1 MTPPNQN
8 GKPRDRAGRVRLMQT
23 VAIAGVSLIGIA
35 LARTSAPAA
44 RLADPT
50 FATDVAPI
58 FYKNCTTCHR
68 PGGMGPFTL
77 LEYDTAK
84 TKLDEMYDA
93 VKGGVMPP
101 WHAEGAHGVFRNDR
115 RLSDTEK
122 ETILRWISTGAKPGD
137 LKKLP
142 PKPEYTTTWT
152 LGTPDAVVSMPDE
165 FTIPASGKIEYQ
177 YFEVSTN
184 FTEDKWVQSI
194 EIKPGARPVV
204 HHVLVFARVP
214 APANAAPAAA
224 PPTPPVAGAT
234 PAPRPTPLFIRPRE
248 QALPPDP
255 PRADS
260 LHAPPRQLGTL
271 IGTETPGNVAME
283 FPKGTALRIR
293 AGTILTFQMHY
304 TTSGHQMNDRTSVG
318 FHFAKEM
325 PDEEIFASQFLN
337 GSLSL
342 PAGAKDVA
350 VPAELG
356 IGQPVRIWGM
366 MPHTHLRGT
375 RWKYTLEK
383 PDSTS
388 EVILDVPH
396 YDFNWQTYY
405 MFAKPLEVAPGSKIK
420 SVAWYDN
427 SASNKHNPDP
437 TINVKWGD
445 QTWEEMQYTGFLYS
459 VPSRRLRPAPGK
471 Q

>member
-1 MTPPNQN
+1 MTPPHLN
-8 GKPRDRAGRVRLMQT
+8 GKARDRAGRVRLMQT
-23 VAIAGVSLIGIA
+23 VAIAGISLIGIA

-50 FATDVAPI
+50 FAKDVAPI
-58 FYKNCTTCHR
+58 LYKNCTTCHR

-101 WHAEGAHGVFRNDR
+101 WHAEGAHGVFSNDR

-122 ETILRWISTGAKPGD
+122 DVILRWISTGAKPGD
-137 LKKLP
+137 MKDLP
-142 PKPEYTTTWT
+142 PKPVYTTSWT

-165 FTIPASGKIEYQ
+165 YTIPASGTVEYQ
-177 YFEVSTN
+177 YFEVPTN
-184 FTEDKWVQSI
+184 FTEDKWIQSI
-194 EIKPGARPVV
+194 EIKPGAREVV

-214 APANAAPAAA
+214 TPPNAA
-224 PPTPPVAGAT
+224 PPTPPPAAAPGAT
-234 PAPRPTPLFIRPRE
+234 PAPRPAPLFIRPRD
-248 QALPPDP
+248 QAIPPDP
-255 PRADS
+255 PRVDT
-260 LHAPPRQLGTL
+260 LHAPRNALGTL
-271 IGTETPGNVAME
+271 IGTETPGNVAMQ
-283 FPKGTALRIR
+283 FPKGAALRIR

-304 TTSGHQMNDRTSVG
+304 TAHGHQMNDRTSVG

-337 GSLSL
+337 GSLKL

-350 VPAELG
+350 VPAE
-356 IGQPVRIWGM
+356 ITAGQPVRIWGM

-375 RWKYTLEK
+375 RWQYTLVK

-405 MFAKPLEVAPGSKIK
+405 MFAKPLDIPAGSKIK
-420 SVAWYDN
+420 SMAWYDN
-427 SASNKHNPDP
+427 SASNKSNPDP
-437 TINVKWGD
+437 TKEVKWGD

-459 VPSRRLRPAPGK
+459 VPSRRLKPAPGK

>member
-1 MTPPNQN
+1 MTLPHLN
-8 GKPRDRAGRVRLMQT
+8 GKARDRAGRVRLVQM
-23 VAIAGVSLIGIA
+23 VAIAGISVIGIA

-50 FATDVAPI
+50 FAKDVAPI
-58 FYKNCTTCHR
+58 LYKNCTTCHR

-101 WHAEGAHGVFRNDR
+101 WHAEGAHGVFSNDR

-122 ETILRWISTGAKPGD
+122 DVILRWISTGAKPGD
-137 LKKLP
+137 MKDLP
-142 PKPEYTTTWT
+142 PKPVYTTSWT

-165 FTIPASGKIEYQ
+165 FTIPASGTVEYQ
-177 YFEVSTN
+177 YFEVPTN
-184 FTEDKWVQSI
+184 FTEDKWIQSI
-194 EIKPGARPVV
+194 EIKPGAREVV

-214 APANAAPAAA
+214 TPPNAA
-224 PPTPPVAGAT
+224 PPTPPPAAAPGAT
-234 PAPRPTPLFIRPRE
+234 PAPRPAPLFIRPRD
-248 QALPPDP
+248 QAIPPDP
-255 PRADS
+255 PRVDT
-260 LHAPPRQLGTL
+260 LHAPRNALGTL
-271 IGTETPGNVAME
+271 IGTETPGNVAMQ
-283 FPKGTALRIR
+283 FPKGAALRIR

-304 TTSGHQMNDRTSVG
+304 TAHGHQMNDRTSVG

-337 GSLSL
+337 GSLKL

-350 VPAELG
+350 VPAE
-356 IGQPVRIWGM
+356 ITAGQPVRIWGM

-375 RWKYTLEK
+375 RWQYTLVK

-405 MFAKPLEVAPGSKIK
+405 MFAKPLDIPAGSKIK
-420 SVAWYDN
+420 SMAWYDN
-427 SASNKHNPDP
+427 SASNKSNPDP
-437 TINVKWGD
+437 TKEVKWGD

-459 VPSRRLRPAPGK
+459 VPSRRLKPAPGQK
-471 Q
+471 

>member
-194 EIKPGARPVV
+194 EIMPGARPVV
-204 HHVLVFARVP
+204 HHVLVFAKVP
-214 APANAAPAAA
+214 TPANAAPAAA
-224 PPTPPVAGAT
+224 PPTPPAAGAT
-234 PAPRPTPLFIRPRE
+234 PAPRPTPLFIRPRD
-248 QALPPDP
+248 QGIPPDP
-255 PRADS
+255 PRLDS

-304 TTSGHQMNDRTSVG
+304 TASGHQMNDRTSVG

-405 MFAKPLEVAPGSKIK
+405 MFAKPLDIAPGSKIK
-420 SVAWYDN
+420 SMAWYDN
-427 SASNKHNPDP
+427 SASNKNNPDP

>member
-1 MTPPNQN
+1 MTPPHLN
-8 GKPRDRAGRVRLMQT
+8 GKARDRAGRVRLVQM
-23 VAIAGVSLIGIA
+23 VAIAGISVIGIA

-50 FATDVAPI
+50 FAKDVAPI
-58 FYKNCTTCHR
+58 LYKNCTTCHR

-101 WHAEGAHGVFRNDR
+101 WHAEGAHGVFSNDR

-122 ETILRWISTGAKPGD
+122 DVILRWISTGAKPGD
-137 LKKLP
+137 MKDLP
-142 PKPEYTTTWT
+142 PKPVYTTSWT

-165 FTIPASGKIEYQ
+165 FTIPASGTVEYQ
-177 YFEVSTN
+177 YFEVPTN
-184 FTEDKWVQSI
+184 FTEDKWIQSI
-194 EIKPGARPVV
+194 EIKPGAREVV

-214 APANAAPAAA
+214 TPPNAA
-224 PPTPPVAGAT
+224 PPTPPPAAAPGAT
-234 PAPRPTPLFIRPRE
+234 PAPRPAPLFIRPRD
-248 QALPPDP
+248 QAIPPDP
-255 PRADS
+255 PRVDT
-260 LHAPPRQLGTL
+260 LHAPRNALGTL
-271 IGTETPGNVAME
+271 IGTETPGNVAMQ
-283 FPKGTALRIR
+283 FPKGAALRIR

-304 TTSGHQMNDRTSVG
+304 TAHGHQMNDRTSVG

-337 GSLSL
+337 GSLKL

-350 VPAELG
+350 VPAE
-356 IGQPVRIWGM
+356 ITAGQPVRIWGM

-375 RWKYTLEK
+375 RWQYTLVK

-405 MFAKPLEVAPGSKIK
+405 MFAKPLDIPAGSKIK
-420 SVAWYDN
+420 SMAWYDN
-427 SASNKHNPDP
+427 SASNKSNPDP
-437 TINVKWGD
+437 TKEVKWGD

-459 VPSRRLRPAPGK
+459 VPSRRLKPAPGQK
-471 Q
+471 